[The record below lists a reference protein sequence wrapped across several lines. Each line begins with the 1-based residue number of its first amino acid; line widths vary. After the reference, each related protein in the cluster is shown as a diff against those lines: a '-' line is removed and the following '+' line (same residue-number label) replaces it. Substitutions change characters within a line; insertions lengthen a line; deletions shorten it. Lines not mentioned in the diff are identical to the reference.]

1 MVNGICKFLFG
12 ICDLYFRYTNPNK
25 KNGRLKARDHEE
37 VGRGS
42 LASQEG
48 HG

>member
-12 ICDLYFRYTNPNK
+12 ICHLYFRYTNPNK
-25 KNGRLKARDHEE
+25 KNDRREAWDHEE

-48 HG
+48 DG